1 MADGTLRVRV
11 VSPAKVV
18 FEGDA
23 AALVAPG
30 WDGMVGILPGH
41 APFLSLIGVGALTVD
56 LPGGGS
62 EAFHVA
68 GGVLKVL
75 ENKVTVLTEYAGSEP
90 PTEIPPEAILHPEDV
105 FVSAG
110 NPLA

>member
-1 MADGTLRVRV
+1 MADAPLHVRV
-11 VSPAKVV
+11 VSPHKIV

-23 AALVAPG
+23 SALVAPA

-41 APFLSLIGVGALTVD
+41 APFLSLIGVGELSVD

-62 EAFHVA
+62 QSFQVA

-75 ENKVTVLTEYAGSEP
+75 ADRVTVLTEYAGSEP
-90 PTEIPPEAILHPEDV
+90 PAEIPADAIVHPEDV
-105 FVSAG
+105 AASA
-110 NPLA
+110 AEA